1 MLSTEATAEMVLVQ
15 SSNSHIAPTTKPAV
29 VNAYN
34 QNMNGIDVSDQLGM
48 YYSFQHKTVKWWRKV
63 FSWLLEITVIN
74 SFIIYRQTTA
84 TPKTHLIYHRSLVK
98 VLATRCISSTHP
110 RPRVGRPRKRCHPD
124 SPERLNGH
132 FHQLERREKQQDCIV
147 CSKQSEGVRFRTYF
161 YCNTCTTK
169 ATLHPGVCYNRYHTM
184 TNYKR

>member
-1 MLSTEATAEMVLVQ
+1 M
-15 SSNSHIAPTTKPAV
+15 
-29 VNAYN
+29 
-34 QNMNGIDVSDQLGM
+34 
-48 YYSFQHKTVKWWRKV
+48 F
-63 FSWLLEITVIN
+63 FWLLEVTVVN

-84 TPKTHLIYHRSLVK
+84 TPKTHIIYRRSLVEA
-98 VLATRCISSTHP
+98 LATRCISSTPP

-161 YCNTCTTK
+161 YCSTCTTRP
-169 ATLHPGVCYNRYHTM
+169 TLHPWVCYNNQLQAAIITYLKLNLATSTPPPFIYPQPLPDAIIIHSILYIIFLHPFSLTHHTQ
-184 TNYKR
+184 